1 MIDIFEMS
9 RKLIKKLN
17 NPQKE
22 YWETD
27 VVSWNKEAIAPD
39 GNTYDEQ
46 AIYESIV
53 ESDRQRLL
61 KFQ

>member
-9 RKLIKKLN
+9 RKLLEKLN

-22 YWETD
+22 YWED
-27 VVSWNKEAIAPD
+27 NIVSWNRDAIAPD
-39 GNTYDEQ
+39 GNMYDEQ

>member
-9 RKLIKKLN
+9 RKLLEKLN

-22 YWETD
+22 YWED
-27 VVSWNKEAIAPD
+27 NIVSWNRDAIAPD

-53 ESDRQRLL
+53 ESDKQRLL

>member
-9 RKLIKKLN
+9 RKLLEKLN

-22 YWETD
+22 YWED
-27 VVSWNKEAIAPD
+27 NIVSWNRDAIAPD

-46 AIYESIV
+46 TIYESIV
-53 ESDRQRLL
+53 ESDKQRLL